1 MPDAAPI
8 QMIHPDLDPTAVID
22 DADQVLEQLRH
33 GAEMSRREACVV
45 REALNVTRQR
55 LGTTGHIDHALAG
68 LMDELRLTALGNPL
82 TPDRALALVSTL
94 EDVAGAVSGHHQ
106 TNRGALRRLIHE

>member
-1 MPDAAPI
+1 MPDTTVVR
-8 QMIHPDLDPTAVID
+8 MIHPDLDSTAVID
-22 DADQVLEQLRH
+22 DADQVLERLRH

-55 LGTTGHIDHALAG
+55 LGTTGHIDHALAD

-94 EDVAGAVSGHHQ
+94 EDVAGAMGGRHQ
-106 TNRGALRRLIHE
+106 PRQGVLRRLTHE